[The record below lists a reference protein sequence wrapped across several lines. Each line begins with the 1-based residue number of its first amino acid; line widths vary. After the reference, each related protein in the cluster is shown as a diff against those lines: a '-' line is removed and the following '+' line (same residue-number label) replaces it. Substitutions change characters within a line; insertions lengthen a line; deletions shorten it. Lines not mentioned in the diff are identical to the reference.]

1 VTEAP
6 LHERASAKLNLGL
19 RILGRRPD
27 GYHELDSLFVRLALA
42 DTLELAPLPRGGED
56 RLVRTPAGDAWLD
69 AATLPLGPENL
80 VMRALRRYRELADA
94 CGVEVPPCALT
105 LQKRI
110 PWGAGL
116 AGGSADAAA
125 TLRLL
130 ARGWPAGIDL
140 AALAAEL
147 GSDVP
152 FSLANLPAAR
162 VGGRGERVAPVVVPE
177 LTLLLL
183 YPRVAVATPAAFA
196 WWGEDRTSVPPFDV
210 DAWRATRTGPIPN
223 ALEAPVAARV
233 PAVARALAALRSLAL
248 GSVAMSGS
256 GSTCY
261 LVLRDGV
268 SGEGALAAAR
278 ALTPDAWLALTA
290 VA

>member
-1 VTEAP
+1 M
-6 LHERASAKLNLGL
+6 HEQACAKLNLGL

-42 DTLELAPLPRGGED
+42 DTLELVPLPPGNED
-56 RLVRTPAGDAWLD
+56 RLVRVPAGDAWLD
-69 AATLPLGPENL
+69 RQPLPLGSENL
-80 VMRALRRYRELADA
+80 VIRALSRYRELARA
-94 CGVEVPPCALT
+94 RGVVVPPCGLT

-130 ARGWPAGIDL
+130 VRGWPAGIDL
-140 AALAAEL
+140 AAVAAEL

-152 FSLANLPAAR
+152 FALADLPAAHIR
-162 VGGRGERVAPVVVPE
+162 GRGEQVSLATAPE

-183 YPRVAVATPAAFA
+183 YPRVAVATPAAFG
-196 WWGEDRTSVPPFDV
+196 WWGEDQTAVPPFDV
-210 DAWRATRTGPIPN
+210 ATWRLTCAGPIPN

-233 PAVARALAALRSLAL
+233 PEVARALATLRSLAL
-248 GSVAMSGS
+248 GPVAMSGS

-261 LVLRDGV
+261 LVLRDDAA
-268 SGEGALAAAR
+268 SGALAAAR
-278 ALTPDAWLALTA
+278 AIAPDDWITLTA
-290 VA
+290 AA